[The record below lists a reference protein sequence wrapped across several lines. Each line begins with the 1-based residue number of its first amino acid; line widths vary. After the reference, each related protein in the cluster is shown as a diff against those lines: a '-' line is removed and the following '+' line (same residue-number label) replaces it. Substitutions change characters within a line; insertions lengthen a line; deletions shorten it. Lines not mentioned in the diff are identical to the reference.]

1 MVINYCPVIVKS
13 TRRHWNIA
21 LRIQGQM
28 GFWYSSNLRRLTKIA
43 LISWESN
50 DLTAPQRVSLLHSQS
65 ELLRVPRL
73 YRNSSQTAG
82 CQNEQSQ
89 VKGSVIFTK
98 VDQEYPIYTK
108 EWRSNP
114 LPIQYPTPSANW
126 FQPEQLGQNLKVL
139 GNFQLKS
146 KHYNWILMTTT
157 IRGTP
162 PVSTRQSIESPT
174 AKKLNWN
181 RVSIFWKG
189 FSKESKIIQFLI
201 LGNRTS
207 QVK

>member
-1 MVINYCPVIVKS
+1 MWWACLYQLKGLMYVHGTYYAPSSLLASRNRKKTLNKMVINYCPVIVKS

-73 YRNSSQTAG
+73 YRNGSQTAG

-108 EWRSNP
+108 EILFSVAVKSAPNTISNDFRE
-114 LPIQYPTPSANW
+114 L
-126 FQPEQLGQNLKVL
+126 
-139 GNFQLKS
+139 
-146 KHYNWILMTTT
+146 
-157 IRGTP
+157 
-162 PVSTRQSIESPT
+162 VSTWATGPKFES
-174 AKKLNWN
+174 
-181 RVSIFWKG
+181 
-189 FSKESKIIQFLI
+189 
-201 LGNRTS
+201 LGKFP
-207 QVK
+207 VKV